1 MLFCTAL
8 LIYSTRCVYSLLFN
22 HALHESPYFL
32 SKGEYM
38 SETVHLKKYANRR
51 LYDLDQSAYVTLDQV
66 AGMVK
71 TGKQIQV
78 IDAKSKENVTA
89 FVLTQI
95 VMEESRKQAVLPVS
109 LLHMVIRYGDNLLR
123 EFFENYFEETLKIF
137 VNSKIA
143 YDQYFRQWLK
153 MGMNFSETGHNTDQL
168 PMPFMQMMDMWSSTS
183 HQDEPENP
191 EQTTYKKIDR

>member
-1 MLFCTAL
+1 
-8 LIYSTRCVYSLLFN
+8 
-22 HALHESPYFL
+22 
-32 SKGEYM
+32 M

-66 AGMVK
+66 AGMIK
-71 TGKQIQV
+71 AGKQIQV

-123 EFFENYFEETLKIF
+123 EFFENYLEETLKIF

-153 MGMNFSETGHNTDQL
+153 IGMNFSETDQNTDQQS
-168 PMPFMQMMDMWSSTS
+168 MPFMQMMNMWSSTS
-183 HQDEPENP
+183 HQDESESP
-191 EQTTYKKIDR
+191 EQTNPTSSQDKA

>member
-1 MLFCTAL
+1 
-8 LIYSTRCVYSLLFN
+8 
-22 HALHESPYFL
+22 
-32 SKGEYM
+32 M

-66 AGMVK
+66 AGMIK
-71 TGKQIQV
+71 AGKQIQV

-123 EFFENYFEETLKIF
+123 EFFENYLEETLKIF

-153 MGMNFSETGHNTDQL
+153 MGMNFSETDKNTDQ
-168 PMPFMQMMDMWSSTS
+168 PSMPFMQMMNMWSSTS
-183 HQDEPENP
+183 HQDEPESP
-191 EQTTYKKIDR
+191 EQTHPTSSSKSQGKP

>member
-1 MLFCTAL
+1 MFD
-8 LIYSTRCVYSLLFN
+8 F
-22 HALHESPYFL
+22 ALHEIVYNE
-32 SKGEYM
+32 GEHM
-38 SETVHLKKYANRR
+38 SETVQLKKYANRR

-66 AGMVK
+66 AGMIK
-71 TGKQIQV
+71 AGKQIQV

-123 EFFENYFEETLKIF
+123 EFFENYLEETLKIF

-153 MGMNFSETGHNTDQL
+153 MGMNFSEPGQNTDQMHL
-168 PMPFMQMMDMWSSTS
+168 PFMQMMNMWTSTQEH
-183 HQDEPENP
+183 HQPEDP
-191 EQTTYKKIDR
+191 EQTNPSSSQGTKD